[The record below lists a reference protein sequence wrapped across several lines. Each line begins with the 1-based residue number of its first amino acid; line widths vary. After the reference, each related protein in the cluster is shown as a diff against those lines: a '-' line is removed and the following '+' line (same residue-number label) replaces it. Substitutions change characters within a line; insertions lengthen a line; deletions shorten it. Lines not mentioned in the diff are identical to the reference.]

1 MQVFT
6 NMTDKP
12 HVPHYNASQP
22 VTMADKALARA
33 QRKCKEVIPDVIVH
47 ISTSFNNTIISI
59 RKGGDTLGICSAGA
73 CDFKGTKKGTAFAAR
88 VAFEKVLE
96 KAYDKYIAKYKHN
109 MVRVEVRIK
118 GPGQGSEQAI
128 MALRN
133 KDMEVTQIM
142 NVTGIPFNGCRPRKR
157 RRV

>member
-1 MQVFT
+1 
-6 NMTDKP
+6 MTDSS
-12 HVPHYNASQP
+12 HVPHYSSHASQP
-22 VTMADKALARA
+22 PVIMADKALAGA
-33 QRKCKEVIPDVIVH
+33 HRKRKEVIPDAIVH
-47 ISTSFNNTIISI
+47 LSTSFNNTIICI

-88 VAFEKVLE
+88 VAFEKAIE
-96 KAYDKYIAKYKHN
+96 KAYDKYRTIYKHN
-109 MVRVEVRIK
+109 MARVEVRIK

-128 MALRN
+128 MALKN
-133 KDMEVTQIM
+133 KVIEVTQIL